1 MNNTLVWTFAER
13 CSAAQTVDDV
23 RRLFLRE
30 VEALGFP
37 YVACASHVDPL
48 RPPPEAVIILHYPRP
63 WVEHFST
70 HGLAKRDPVFMT
82 ARRQLLPFQWSDRA
96 FRKGLDADQLA
107 ILDQAAEAGLCDGF
121 TIPLHSPGALPASC
135 SLVFGPD
142 GVDPLNVRNAHW
154 CAVYAHE
161 AARRLLRDEPSN
173 LRPRLSPRERE
184 ALEHVARGK
193 GDYAIGV
200 LLGIQETTAHNTV
213 QRAMRKLGVATRVQA
228 VIRAMADGEIFLHDV
243 AH

>member
-1 MNNTLVWTFAER
+1 MSNTLVWTFAER
-13 CSAAQTVDDV
+13 CAGARAVEDV

-30 VEALGFP
+30 VDALGFP

-48 RPPPEAVIILHYPRP
+48 RPPPEAVTMLKYPQP
-63 WVEHFST
+63 WVEHFSIEN
-70 HGLAKRDPVFMT
+70 LAKRDPVFLT
-82 ARRQLLPFQWSDRA
+82 AQRQLLPFRWRDRG
-96 FRKGLDADQLA
+96 FRKTLTADQLA
-107 ILDQAAEAGLCDGF
+107 ILDLAAEAGLADGF

-142 GVDPLNVRNAHW
+142 GVDPLNIQNAHW

-161 AARRLLRDEPSN
+161 AARRILREQPFGDRN
-173 LRPRLSPRERE
+173 RLSARERE
-184 ALEHVARGK
+184 ALEYVARGK

-200 LLGIQETTAHNTV
+200 LMGIQESSAHNTV

-228 VIRAMADGEIFLHDV
+228 VVRAMAEGEILLHDV